1 MSAIRGMVG
10 IAAAVVLALTAAPAQ
25 GGGTTFVQPTG
36 LFPDDLLNV
45 QAAVDAGGTVVLGAT
60 GASGEPLSF
69 NFGPAVSRAS
79 GGRGVDITTDV
90 SLIGERR
97 GEAVAT
103 IVGGNEPVEV
113 FPGVRVIVSGLTF
126 ERPFFDAIFLNDPA
140 SATIVDNRIEHV
152 VGSFVSPSLGLALGI
167 DVFRGRKITIT
178 GNVIDDVDAPF
189 AVGIAVF
196 AARDVLIAGNRV
208 SGTNTIAIEASG
220 NTGVTRIV
228 DNTVAPG
235 PERYPRGAFGA
246 GIETNGPGF
255 YEIRDNDATCVNPN
269 AGCIYVFG
277 MTNLFSFGPVVAP
290 VIEDNRIDV
299 GTDGGAAIFLTGQV
313 SQARITDNKLTGTGD
328 AAFAIFGASCCPDRS
343 DLFGNT
349 FLDNDLTHFTSLS
362 ADVIFDEFT
371 HDNVFTGQCR
381 SVIDLGV
388 GNQITCDSPADAR
401 SSSAAAQAAVSR
413 FQASAA
419 SERVRRPEH
428 VRR

>member
-1 MSAIRGMVG
+1 MSAVRGMVG
-10 IAAAVVLALTAAPAQ
+10 IAAVVVLAFTAAPAQ

-69 NFGPAVSRAS
+69 NFGPAVSRES
-79 GGRGVDITTDV
+79 GGRGVEITTDV

-97 GEAVAT
+97 GSAVAT
-103 IVGGNEPVEV
+103 IAGGKIPLIG
-113 FPGVRVIVSGLTF
+113 FPGVKVSVSDITF
-126 ERPFFDAIFLNDPA
+126 ERPFEEAIFLSDPA
-140 SATIVDNRIEHV
+140 SARIVDNRIEHV
-152 VGSFVSPSLGLALGI
+152 VGRFVSPSLGFGWGI
-167 DVFRGRKITIT
+167 EVLRGRNITIA
-178 GNVIDDVDAPF
+178 GNVIDDVDAPS

-235 PERYPRGAFGA
+235 PERYPRGSFGV
-246 GIETNGPGF
+246 GIETNGPGL

-269 AGCIYVFG
+269 AGCIFVFG

-290 VIEDNRIDV
+290 VIEDNRVDT
-299 GTDGGAAIFLTGQV
+299 GANGGAAIVLIGQV
-313 SQARITDNKLTGTGD
+313 SEGRVADNKITGTGD
-328 AAFAIFGASCCPDRS
+328 AAFAVVGAGCCPDRN

-349 FLDNDLTHFTSLS
+349 FLDNDLTQFTSLF
-362 ADVIFDEFT
+362 ADVYFDEFT
-371 HDNVFTGQCR
+371 HENVFSGQCR

-388 GNQITCDSPADAR
+388 GNQITCGSQADAR
-401 SSSAAAQAAVSR
+401 SSSAAAQAVPR
-413 FQASAA
+413 FQMTAA
-419 SERVRRPEH
+419 SERVRRPNH